1 MEGIDKTSL
10 TAALL
15 KEKNTKNPEAFPF
28 FEGVFTDFSAIL
40 LTYQSLGWQSQ
51 ARYISFDVFF

>member
-15 KEKNTKNPEAFPF
+15 KKNTKNPEAFPF

-40 LTYQSLGWQSQ
+40 LTV
-51 ARYISFDVFF
+51 AISGSIHFF

>member
-15 KEKNTKNPEAFPF
+15 KKNTKNPEAFPF
-28 FEGVFTDFSAIL
+28 F
-40 LTYQSLGWQSQ
+40 
-51 ARYISFDVFF
+51 

>member
-15 KEKNTKNPEAFPF
+15 KKIPRIQRHFLF